1 MFTLNILN
9 CGILSGEW
17 MTFWAVFPGFS
28 IVRGGTRSRLTL
40 SLWGKIK
47 LALILTLEGCG
58 QQFPRQSGPEFGGN
72 HGFIQGGHIL
82 PLCHT
87 PFTSYPDRQAP
98 FGVVDGRAKGSL
110 QHHMSYLDAQ
120 GLH

>member
-40 SLWGKIK
+40 SLWGKNK
-47 LALILTLEGCG
+47 LALILSSEGCG
-58 QQFPRQSGPEFGGN
+58 QQFPRQSGPEFGGI
-72 HGFIQGGHIL
+72 HGFKRPVFIQGGHIL
-82 PLCHT
+82 PFCHA
-87 PFTSYPDRQAP
+87 PFTSYPDTQAP
-98 FGVVDGRAKGSL
+98 FGVVDGRAKPSP
-110 QHHMSYLDAQ
+110 QHP
-120 GLH
+120 G